1 MKTLLYLVSS
11 VLALSLC
18 SCKSVGYHVD
28 GKSTILRSDT
38 VHITVVGDKPLQV
51 DQLIH

>member
-1 MKTLLYLVSS
+1 MKTLLFLVSS

-18 SCKSVGYHVD
+18 SCKSIGYHVD

-38 VHITVVGDKPLQV
+38 VHITVVGDKSLNV
-51 DQLIH
+51 DQIVR